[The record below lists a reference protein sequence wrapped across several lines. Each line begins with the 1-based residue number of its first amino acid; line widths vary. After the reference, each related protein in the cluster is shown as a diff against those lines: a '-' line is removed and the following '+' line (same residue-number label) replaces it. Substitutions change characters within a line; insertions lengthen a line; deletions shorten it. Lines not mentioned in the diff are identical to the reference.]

1 MTADRSLAA
10 LASFCGVFDRFL
22 DLEGVMRPTSPDT
35 QRALLRAN
43 GLDVGSE
50 VAVRDTLAALQAEQE
65 ERLIPQEI
73 VVTCDTP
80 NVLRCEGTVDW
91 HLTLEETTRPFAQ
104 GKCDGEIALPP
115 LPAGVHHLHIQSGK
129 LRQTTTVIAA
139 PARTPSLQESARQER
154 CWGVVAPLYGLQSR
168 RNAGLGDFEDLAQL
182 AEGLGAQGAGF
193 LGINPVHALG
203 WAAQDTISPYSPSH
217 RGFLNTAHIA
227 LDRLPGLSD
236 GAPPSNEDGPLID
249 YAAHS
254 QTHRAALR
262 TAFNQF
268 QQSASDAEKEALTR
282 FTQEGGAALE
292 AFALFE
298 DLSTRLGQDWRHWPE
313 EKRTPEAARAS
324 GSASDASFHLWLQW
338 VADHQLQE
346 AQRRAQEEGMA
357 LGLYLDLAVGARL
370 DGAEAW
376 AAADTLAQGVSL
388 GAPPDHLSPAG
399 QNWQLA
405 AYAPLKLAAR
415 NYQPLRQ
422 VLRQVLRHCGV
433 LRLDHAL
440 GLNRSYWIPEDG
452 SPGGYI
458 RQPFQSLMALIAIEA
473 QRAGVVIVGEDL
485 GLVPDGFRDT
495 MAAKGF
501 YGYTVLQYE
510 KTKAGRFRKAQDL
523 RPQSLTCFGTH
534 DTPTIRGFWTGC
546 DIEWWHRLD
555 WIDDAGQGK
564 AQEERKAEKADL
576 LGVPDAQL
584 TQRDARDLR
593 DKVHCDL
600 AQGPAALVAVQLDD
614 VLGVE
619 EAQNL
624 PGTIDA
630 HPNWRRKIPVDV
642 QEIATQDVM
651 KKTAQIMANAG
662 RSGLKA
668 KTRKEFP

>member
-1 MTADRSLAA
+1 MTADQTLAA
-10 LASFCGVFDRFL
+10 LASFCGVFDQFR
-22 DLEGVMRPTSPDT
+22 DLQGAMRPTSPDT

-50 VAVRDTLAALQAEQE
+50 AVVRETLAALQADQK
-65 ERLIPQEI
+65 ERLAVPEV

-80 NVLRCEGTVDW
+80 NVLRCEGEVGW
-91 HLTLEETTRPFAQ
+91 HVVSEEGDATLAEGRA
-104 GKCDGEIALPP
+104 DGQINLPP
-115 LPAGVHHLHIQSGK
+115 LPAGVHHLHIRSGK
-129 LRQTTTVIAA
+129 RRHTTTVISA
-139 PARTPSLQESARQER
+139 PARTPSLKERAKQGR

-182 AEGLGAQGAGF
+182 AEGLGAHGAGF

-236 GAPPSNEDGPLID
+236 AGSLARVDVALID

-254 QTHRAALR
+254 QAHRAALR
-262 TAFNQF
+262 AAFEQF
-268 QQSASDAEKEALTR
+268 QRNASAAKREALAR
-282 FTQEGGAALE
+282 FTEEGGAALSD
-292 AFALFE
+292 FAMFE
-298 DLSTRLGQDWRHWPE
+298 DLSADLGQDWRQWPE
-313 EKRTPEAARAS
+313 ERRTPEVARAG
-324 GSASDASFHLWLQW
+324 GSASDADFHIWLQW
-338 VADHQLQE
+338 VADHQLQDAQGR
-346 AQRRAQEEGMA
+346 AQRGGMA

-376 AAADTLAQGVSL
+376 GAADTLAQGVSL

-405 AYAPLKLAAR
+405 AYAPRKLAAR
-415 NYQPLRQ
+415 TYKPLRQ

-433 LRLDHAL
+433 LRIDHAL

-473 QRAGVVIVGEDL
+473 QRAGTVIVGEDL

-510 KTKAGRFRKAQDL
+510 KTKAGHFRKAQAL
-523 RPQSLTCFGTH
+523 RRQSLACFGTH
-534 DTPTIRGFWTGC
+534 DTPTIRGFWTGR

-555 WIDDAGQGK
+555 WIDKADKSK
-564 AQEERKAEKADL
+564 AQKQRKAEKADL
-576 LGVPDAQL
+576 LGISDAQV
-584 TQRDARDLR
+584 TQREASDLR
-593 DKVHCDL
+593 DKVHLDL
-600 AQGPAALVAVQLDD
+600 ARGPTALVAVQLDD
-614 VLGVE
+614 VLDVE

-642 QEIATQDVM
+642 EKIAAQDVM
-651 KKTAQIMANAG
+651 KKTAQIMADAG